1 MPSNISAFV
10 PYSMFIR
17 KDGRLCWSNA
27 GGLVISLSRNY
38 VSHRTHQIRPFVASI
53 YRKDATS
60 HCCTHTM
67 AEAKPD
73 MKTVLAAAKEAKLNK
88 TVVKESS
95 TVSDRTKLLG
105 TIKSNKAKKDLT
117 SAQDALKKAEDKS
130 KRAMVQAYK
139 AEKKEA
145 KK

>member
-1 MPSNISAFV
+1 
-10 PYSMFIR
+10 
-17 KDGRLCWSNA
+17 
-27 GGLVISLSRNY
+27 
-38 VSHRTHQIRPFVASI
+38 
-53 YRKDATS
+53 
-60 HCCTHTM
+60 M